1 MHRFDDPR
9 SLVFWAALLAVLCG
23 CSLSRANR
31 DAGGVA
37 VHDIVVVMVD
47 DLGWL
52 DVGPGS
58 QSVDSA
64 AHAHFR
70 TPNIDRLAREGVR
83 FTQAY
88 AAAPVCT
95 PTRVSLITGQIP
107 ARHHATFWTLHS
119 DRDTSGNHPRLL
131 PPAWRI
137 GGLDASATTLP
148 DRLREV
154 GYRTIH
160 VGKAHFGANGT
171 EAADPRALGFDRN
184 VAGHAAGA
192 PGSYFAAHEFR
203 DSLRKGKP
211 KADSEWDVPGLED
224 AYGTDRFLT
233 EVLAER
239 AVAEMGAAIDAD
251 VPFFLHF
258 APYAVHAPI
267 MENPRYSANYPDLPP
282 RERAYATLVQSVDA
296 AVGEIVAELDRR
308 GRLDRTI
315 ILFTSDNGG
324 LSAHARDG
332 EAHTHNRPV
341 RSGKGSAYEGG
352 IRVPAIL
359 RWPGVAAP
367 GTKCAAPVIT
377 MDWTATLL
385 AAAGAGSLPN
395 ADGIDVRS
403 VLAGESTAVH
413 RTLLW
418 HMPHLWGPKGPGLE
432 PFTAVRDGNLK
443 LIWFHDSPSGVPR
456 LELYDLA
463 EDVGESNDLA
473 GDRPDEVA
481 RLAARMRELA
491 TAVGAQPSRRK
502 SDGGDLDWPAVAR

>member
-1 MHRFDDPR
+1 
-9 SLVFWAALLAVLCG
+9 
-23 CSLSRANR
+23 
-31 DAGGVA
+31 
-37 VHDIVVVMVD
+37 MVD

-58 QSVDSA
+58 QSVDSP

-95 PTRVSLITGQIP
+95 PTRVSLLTGQMP
-107 ARHHATFWTLHS
+107 ARHQATFWTLHS
-119 DRDTSGNHPRLL
+119 DRDTSGNHPRLS
-131 PPAWRI
+131 PPAWRV
-137 GGLDASATTLP
+137 GGLDAGATTLP

-192 PGSYFAAHEFR
+192 PGSYLAAHEFR

-239 AVAEMGAAIDAD
+239 AVAEMGAAIDAG

-267 MENPRYSANYPDLPP
+267 MENPRYSASHADLPP
-282 RERAYATLVQSVDA
+282 RERAYATLVQSVDD
-296 AVGEIVAELDRR
+296 AVGEIVAELERR
-308 GRLDRTI
+308 RRLDRTI

-324 LSAHARDG
+324 LSAHERDG

-359 RWPGVAAP
+359 RWPGVAAR
-367 GTKCAAPVIT
+367 GTKCAVPVIT
-377 MDWTATLL
+377 MDWTATFL
-385 AAAGAGSLPN
+385 AAAGAKALPD
-395 ADGIDVRS
+395 ADGIDVRV
-403 VLAGESTAVH
+403 VLGGDPAALDRS
-413 RTLLW
+413 LLW

-432 PFTAVRDGNLK
+432 PFTAILEGNLK
-443 LIWFHDSPSGVPR
+443 LIWFHDSPSGTPR

-463 EDVGESNDLA
+463 ADLGESNDLA
-473 GDRPDEVA
+473 NERPDAVA
-481 RLAARMRELA
+481 RLAARMRSLA
-491 TAVGAQPSRRK
+491 ASAGAQPSRRK
-502 SDGGDLDWPAVAR
+502 SDGGDLEWPVVTR